1 MAVIKKSTKK
11 PIAKAQNGRNFG
23 LALPEAQSNYN
34 QNVSDVKSKDMSLNR
49 NKDNSDNSVNTRIK
63 DNTDNSDNSRVKDKS
78 DNSVVNRTKDN
89 SKTKDSRKNKV
100 KYKIAKGAIV
110 NFNTPPQAK
119 NGKSFPDL
127 NKDGKVTKADVLKGR
142 GVIAKKGV
150 TVKKAAPKL
159 KAGGM
164 IKRANGSVSKR
175 GLWDNIRANKGS
187 GKKPTAAMLKQ
198 EKKIKAKK

>member
-23 LALPEAQSNYN
+23 LALADKAQSNYN

-119 NGKSFPDL
+119 
-127 NKDGKVTKADVLKGR
+127 KG
-142 GVIAKKGV
+142 A